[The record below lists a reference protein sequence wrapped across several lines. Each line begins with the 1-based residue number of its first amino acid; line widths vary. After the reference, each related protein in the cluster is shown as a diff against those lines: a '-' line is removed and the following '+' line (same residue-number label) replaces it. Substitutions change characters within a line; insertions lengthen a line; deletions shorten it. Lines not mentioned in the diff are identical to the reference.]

1 MMKHVYYSQNQLFK
15 MSRRKINMK
24 KKPKPETAK
33 TKPINIM
40 LPEELME
47 RIQALCDERGMTIQ
61 DFVTDAI
68 IEKLQLAHKERRKK
82 VRL

>member
-1 MMKHVYYSQNQLFK
+1 
-15 MSRRKINMK
+15 
-24 KKPKPETAK
+24 
-33 TKPINIM
+33 M

>member
-1 MMKHVYYSQNQLFK
+1 LE
-15 MSRRKINMK
+15 
-24 KKPKPETAK
+24 KKPSPEKTDAK
-33 TKPINIM
+33 ELNIM
-40 LPEELME
+40 LSEELIK
-47 RIQALCDERGMTIQ
+47 RIYLFCDERNVTIQ